1 MKFVN
6 ESIKN
11 ATIAAPNGAKK
22 YGYVM
27 NNCTIETL
35 CSQFN
40 FGRSWGTFS
49 GLAWLNTTI
58 NQPSKLVSSRF
69 KTEGMNCSAD
79 KFVEFNSKDKEGNVI
94 TPVTNVLEFTHS
106 NGNKKY
112 ETVLTADQA
121 TEYALEKVFPDWR
134 PEEIAAQSVYVEGE
148 ELIGNNPQN
157 GQVVICRQGSKSLK
171 IIF

>member
-1 MKFVN
+1 
-6 ESIKN
+6 
-11 ATIAAPNGAKK
+11 
-22 YGYVM
+22 
-27 NNCTIETL
+27 
-35 CSQFN
+35 
-40 FGRSWGTFS
+40 
-49 GLAWLNTTI
+49 
-58 NQPSKLVSSRF
+58 
-69 KTEGMNCSAD
+69 MNCSAD

-148 ELIGNNPQN
+148 ELIGNIYLVDGVIYAGELPAGNGIKVRKANARGGFGAEVVTNHVTSGIDEIDIDMENAPVEYFNLQGMRIHNPQN
-157 GQVVICRQGSKSLK
+157 GQIVICRQGSKSLK